1 MLASLAGNWSAALVV
16 ASMFFALSKMSLV
29 LFSVGLF
36 LHSVSTFLGLETY
49 FLITVHLQQHHFAII
64 LPFIMSSLQACINFS
79 LPSS

>member
-1 MLASLAGNWSAALVV
+1 MLASLAGNWSAALIVS
-16 ASMFFALSKMSLV
+16 SMSFALSEMSLV

-36 LHSVSTFLGLETY
+36 LHSLSTFLCLETY

-64 LPFIMSSLQACINFS
+64 LPFVMSSLQVCINFS